1 MEIYSHPDIPEI
13 LSLPGNSNCFDCNSE
28 KPKWTS
34 LNNGIFLCLK
44 CAGIHRSLGVDISII
59 RSLQIDSWTDKQIL
73 YLSKGGNNKF
83 KNLLAEYN
91 IDPNSP
97 PEIKYKSKAAD
108 YYRKYLKN
116 EIEKTFDV
124 NYQPIENVKPS
135 LEEGRQLIEIKKGKE
150 EVNNSIVIGSNEQKN
165 EGGLLDAFGSFFN
178 NVKKTV
184 GDVAEKIHQQVDE
197 LKIGDKLM
205 VAGGTVVDYAKVGG
219 NFIKDKSE
227 QALKSNIVQ
236 GIAKTAESGIN
247 TVIEKT
253 KDLLGDDRNQKQSL
267 NPNLL
272 KNNENQDK
280 NELKSDELQMSEIVN
295 NNNIF
300 IVDKNNINDFNN
312 PVISSGENKIEEKV
326 NEDKSKEENKEV
338 KQEVKQE
345 ENKEESENKNNENI
359 NNVIDDKKIEEEK
372 VSHEPENPQNL

>member
-83 KNLLAEYN
+83 KHLLEEYN

-124 NYQPIENVKPS
+124 NYQPIENAKPS

-178 NVKKTV
+178 NVKKTA
-184 GDVAEKIHQQVDE
+184 GDVAEKITKQIDE

-295 NNNIF
+295 NNNNF

-372 VSHEPENPQNL
+372 VSHEPENPQNP

>member
-91 IDPNSP
+91 IDPESP

-135 LEEGRQLIEIKKGKE
+135 LEEGKQLIEIKKGQE
-150 EVNNSIVIGSNEQKN
+150 EVNNSNVIGSNEQKN

-178 NVKKTV
+178 NVKKTA
-184 GDVAEKIHQQVDE
+184 GDVAGKITKQIDD

-219 NFIKDKSE
+219 SFIKDKSE
-227 QALKSNIVQ
+227 QALKSDFVQ

-253 KDLLGDDRNQKQSL
+253 KDLLGDDRNQKQNL

-272 KNNENQDK
+272 KNNENQGN

-295 NNNIF
+295 NNNNF

-312 PVISSGENKIEEKV
+312 PVLSSGENKIEEKV
-326 NEDKSKEENKEV
+326 NEDKSKEEHK
-338 KQEVKQE
+338 EVKQE
-345 ENKEESENKNNENI
+345 ENKEESENKINENI
-359 NNVIDDKKIEEEK
+359 NNNVIDYKKIEEEK
-372 VSHEPENPQNL
+372 VSHEPENPKNP